1 MDENEENHS
10 STGQLRTHFIK
21 ALPNSSASPMFFIHN
36 SKIPSHCAT
45 IDLDL
50 YEKSIFFIL

>member
-21 ALPNSSASPMFFIHN
+21 ALPNSSASPMF
-36 SKIPSHCAT
+36 
-45 IDLDL
+45 L
-50 YEKSIFFIL
+50 YTTQKFHPTVQPLI